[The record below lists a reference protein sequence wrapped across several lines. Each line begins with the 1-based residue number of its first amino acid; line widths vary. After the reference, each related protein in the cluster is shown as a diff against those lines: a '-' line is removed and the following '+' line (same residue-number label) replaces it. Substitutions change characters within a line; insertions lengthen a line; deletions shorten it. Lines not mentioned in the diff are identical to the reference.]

1 MLVIVRELLAFKSS
15 KIQTCSLQDFVN
27 DRKTIFGRGSITNTT
42 VQRNKYIILLY
53 TTFNSLT
60 FIFLRFLFSLRT
72 RDIYSLKILTPR
84 ILEVLTKEQL
94 RACYSH
100 FPRNTLKRRNN
111 IHKGNSLYYL
121 SSNKNRDCID

>member
-60 FIFLRFLFSLRT
+60 FIFPSFLFFVTYARYLFTKNPYTENFRSLNERTTWSMLFSLSAEHPEAT
-72 RDIYSLKILTPR
+72 QQYP
-84 ILEVLTKEQL
+84 
-94 RACYSH
+94 
-100 FPRNTLKRRNN
+100 
-111 IHKGNSLYYL
+111 
-121 SSNKNRDCID
+121 